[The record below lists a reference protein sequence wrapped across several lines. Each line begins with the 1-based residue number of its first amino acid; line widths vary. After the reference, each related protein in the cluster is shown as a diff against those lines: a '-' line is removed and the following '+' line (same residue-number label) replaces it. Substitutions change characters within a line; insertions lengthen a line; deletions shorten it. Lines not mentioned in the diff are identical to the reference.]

1 MGSFSKVS
9 QLACAAGLVV
19 VIIFAAASSI
29 VGCGRPSEGSR
40 IDNGCLL
47 SDGNAALYYNLT
59 IEMQERGPLAQFP
72 PLQPYFGSD
81 GRLVS
86 FDEALKIDNPRGGR
100 EAGVAAVSE
109 VTENY
114 LRAQGFAQKSFGDA
128 YQDIL
133 RLTSDATVDDA
144 VISYRLAEKLATDER
159 LPDAESIRRYRAG
172 AGMLVNYDVAL
183 ERTEGDKSSAAD
195 NLRRAFG
202 DIYDTN
208 AIPINVLVDTYDQ
221 QYRKCAAKSANE

>member
-29 VGCGRPSEGSR
+29 VGCGRTSEGSR

-47 SDGNAALYYNLT
+47 SDGSAALFFNLT
-59 IEMQERGPLAQFP
+59 IEMQERGSLAQFP
-72 PLQPYFGSD
+72 SLQPYFGSD
-81 GRLVS
+81 GRLVP

-109 VTENY
+109 VTQNY

-133 RLTSDATVDDA
+133 QSTSDDA
-144 VISYRLAEKLATDER
+144 VRDAVIFYRLAENLASDGR
-159 LPDAESIRRYRAG
+159 LPDAEAIRTYRAG
-172 AGMLVNYDVAL
+172 AGILVSYEVAL
-183 ERTEGDKSSAAD
+183 QRTQDDKSSAAD
-195 NLRRAFG
+195 SLRQVFG
-202 DIYDTN
+202 DVYAAN
-208 AIPINVLVDTYDQ
+208 SIPVAVLVDTYDE
-221 QYRKCAAKSANE
+221 QYRKCAVKSANE